1 MKIEGPGPVPKDALD
16 YFRNKVS
23 VPGFDYRDIWG
34 EEHANAFTV
43 AKAMQTDVLEALR
56 GALDKALSEGRALR
70 DFAKDLTPEL
80 QKLGWWGKADLV
92 DPKTGET
99 VNAQLGSPRRLKT
112 IYSANMRTA
121 RAAGQWE
128 RAERTKKA
136 LPYMLYELGPSREHR
151 VDHVGWHGTCLPI
164 DDPWWDEHMPPN
176 GWGCKCRVRQ
186 VSRVEYE
193 RLTKNG
199 VQAPDRKQ
207 EINPETGLPTGR
219 REKRT
224 VPMKTTAPKTEYM
237 EWANKRTGTVELV
250 PSGIDPG
257 WDTNPGKV
265 RHQNLEN
272 LLAGKIDGL
281 KTDVERE
288 VVMRDLASSGRFE
301 RWVDAVLDR
310 KQARGE
316 TQIIGSVTRNIRSF
330 VEKQGVVMETNVI
343 MIDDKGLMHSAGDKK
358 NNRGAAM
365 GREDMRNLPVRLLD
379 ADCYWDAQDPALVY
393 AFPATGREGKMA
405 TAVVRVNFIRKKKIT
420 NRVVTTGVVQPE
432 NLRDPRY
439 TLISE

>member
-1 MKIEGPGPVPKDALD
+1 MKVEGPGPVPKDALD

-23 VPGFDYRDIWG
+23 VPGFDYRDIWKD
-34 EEHANAFTV
+34 EHANAFTV
-43 AKAMQTDVLEALR
+43 AKAMQVDILETLR
-56 GALDKALSEGRALR
+56 GAVDKALAEGRTLR

-80 QKLGWWGKADLV
+80 QRLGWWGKADMV

-112 IYSANMRTA
+112 IYNTNMRTA

-151 VDHVGWHGTCLPI
+151 VDHVGWHGTCLSI

-193 RLTKNG
+193 RLKKNG
-199 VQAPDRKQ
+199 VQAPDRTQ

-219 REKRT
+219 RVKRT
-224 VPMKTTAPKTEYM
+224 VPMKTTAPKTEYV
-237 EWANKRTGTVELV
+237 EWENKRKGRVELV
-250 PSGIDPG
+250 PAGIDPG

-265 RHQNLEN
+265 RQQNLEN

-281 KTDVERE
+281 KTDVERT

-301 RWVDAVLDR
+301 RWVDGVTERNFSKGETFIIGVIDDTVRGYVEAKGVRMNTQAIMINDERLLHSRDR
-310 KQARGE
+310 KGPRALPIE
-316 TQIIGSVTRNIRSF
+316 DVKNIP
-330 VEKQGVVMETNVI
+330 
-343 MIDDKGLMHSAGDKK
+343 LA
-358 NNRGAAM
+358 
-365 GREDMRNLPVRLLD
+365 LLD
-379 ADCYWDAQDPALVY
+379 AECLWDTEKESILY
-393 AFPATGREGKMA
+393 AFPSSVKGKVDKV
-405 TAVVRVNFIRKKKIT
+405 VVRINYIKKG
-420 NRVVTTGVVQPE
+420 NVSNMVVTTGIVQPE
-432 NLRDPRY
+432 NLTGKRY
-439 TLISE
+439 VRIK